1 MSDFREQIKEDI
13 QLIQKEYGYIDDK
26 IQRDEYAFNYWVLS
40 RLYSLDEEII
50 SSYVTDVQDK
60 GIDCFVHYE
69 DTKELYIIQNKY
81 YNDSTNVDRNDV
93 ADFLNSPLSILMS
106 GNYKRSEE
114 LQRIFDRV
122 HSDSEYKIWLHFY
135 VRDGPVKRGRSLDN
149 VPKRIAKTLWYLPK
163 MGKNREKD

>member
-1 MSDFREQIKEDI
+1 M
-13 QLIQKEYGYIDDK
+13 
-26 IQRDEYAFNYWVLS
+26 
-40 RLYSLDEEII
+40 DEEII

-69 DTKELYIIQNKY
+69 DTKELKY

-122 HSDSEYKIWLHFY
+122 HSNIEYHLQ
-135 VRDGPVKRGRSLDN
+135 LN
-149 VPKRIAKTLWYLPK
+149 
-163 MGKNREKD
+163 

>member
-13 QLIQKEYGYIDDK
+13 RLIQKEYGYIDDK

-69 DTKELYIIQNKY
+69 DTKELKY

-122 HSDSEYKIWLHFY
+122 HSNIEYHLQ
-135 VRDGPVKRGRSLDN
+135 LN
-149 VPKRIAKTLWYLPK
+149 
-163 MGKNREKD
+163 